1 VKLPAFALL
10 ALWFAAHSHAERLPP
25 YERERLEAG
34 ETLVTMVEVTGA
46 PVREGVARRLLS
58 ATPERVFRA
67 ISDYA
72 HYAEFM
78 PFVTSSRSA
87 GQNAGQEQWEFQLDL
102 PWPSPDERFL
112 ITAESQASADR
123 WTSSW
128 RLVPGSGEVLENR
141 GDWTLEPYGRDRTL
155 VTLRMRS
162 HSGPPIPVGLQE
174 RATRDSLPWML
185 DGLRQH
191 VGRCRYDEPR
201 AATCTE

>member
-1 VKLPAFALL
+1 MKLPTFVLL
-10 ALWFAAHSHAERLPP
+10 ALLLAARSHAERLPP
-25 YERERLEAG
+25 YEWERLEAG

-46 PVREGVARRLLS
+46 PVREGIARRLL
-58 ATPERVFRA
+58 AAAPERVFRA

-78 PFVTSSRSA
+78 PFVTSSRAA
-87 GQNAGQEQWEFQLDL
+87 GQNAGQEQWELALDL

-112 ITAESQASADR
+112 ITAESQAGAGR

-128 RLVPGSGEVLENR
+128 RLVPGSSEVLENR
-141 GDWTLEPYGRDRTL
+141 GDWTLEPYGPDRTL

-201 AATCTE
+201 AETCTE

>member
-1 VKLPAFALL
+1 MTVPALL
-10 ALWFAAHSHAERLPP
+10 FVVLFAAVPGFADRLSP
-25 YERERLEAG
+25 YDRERLEAG
-34 ETLVTMVEVTGA
+34 ETLVAMVEVAGA
-46 PVREGVARRLLS
+46 PVREGVARRLLAAS
-58 ATPERVFRA
+58 PERVFRA
-67 ISDYA
+67 ITDYA

-78 PFVTSSRSA
+78 PFVTDSRA
-87 GQNAGQEQWEFQLDL
+87 VGDQQWELSLDL

-112 ITAESQASADR
+112 ITAESQAGDGR
-123 WTSSW
+123 WTSNW

-141 GDWTLEPYGRDRTL
+141 GDWTLEPYGPDRTL

-162 HSGPPIPVGLQE
+162 HSGPPIPAGLQE